1 MRGRMIMRMLMMF
14 GPMLLRQFQKFQRN
28 KDRQSQQNQQIPR
41 ENNRSENAG
50 PTNQKK
56 TYNEKDFV

>member
-28 KDRQSQQNQQIPR
+28 KEIENQQAPPV
-41 ENNRSENAG
+41 RSEENSSEYTDT
-50 PTNQKK
+50 PQQEK
-56 TYNEKDFV
+56 TYTEKDFV